1 MKNIIS
7 LYNRDGAILTLTR
20 GKKIDTTTNEWN
32 LTVDDDHMWVME
44 HCRIIGNLDNIEAI
58 DPSGGP
64 FLAVGDMIRK
74 YQIIKIV
81 DCTTFWLSERNNN

>member
-20 GKKIDTTTNEWN
+20 GKKVDTTTNEWY
-32 LTVDDDHMWVME
+32 LTVDDDHKWVME
-44 HCRIIGNLDNIEAI
+44 HCRIIGSPGNIEAI

-64 FLAVGDMIRK
+64 FIAVGDMIRK

>member
-20 GKKIDTTTNEWN
+20 GKKVDTTTNEWY
-32 LTVDDDHMWVME
+32 LTVDDDHKWVME
-44 HCRIIGNLDNIEAI
+44 HCRIIGNRDNIEAI

-64 FLAVGDMIRK
+64 FIAVGDTIRK
-74 YQIIKIV
+74 YKIIKIINF
-81 DCTTFWLSERNNN
+81 TTFWLSENNNN

>member
-7 LYNRDGAILTLTR
+7 LYNRDGATLTLIK
-20 GKKIDTTTNEWN
+20 GKKIDTTTNEWS
-32 LTVDDDHMWVME
+32 LIVDDDHMWVME
-44 HCRIIGNLDNIEAI
+44 HCRIIGKPGNIEAV